1 MSDVIIRTEGLSKV
15 YESGYRTVALQDLDL
30 DIQRGSLTCIMG
42 PSGHGKST
50 LLHLLG
56 GLDRPTAGKVHV
68 DGEDITA
75 MPPNRVAEFRSTRL
89 GFVFQFLNLLP
100 VLSALENIQTA
111 MMLAGVPRKEQGGR
125 AMELL
130 RLLGLEEKADAKPH
144 QLSGGQRQRVA
155 IARALANDPDLLLMD
170 EPTGNLDSRSE
181 EDLLQHVRRIHEQ
194 GKTVIIVTHSDTVAS
209 VAQRVVHIRDGRL
222 AAR

>member
-1 MSDVIIRTEGLSKV
+1 MSDPIIRTEGLSKI
-15 YESGYRTVALQDLDL
+15 YDGGYRTVALEDVSLE
-30 DIQRGSLTCIMG
+30 IPRGSLTCIMG

-56 GLDRPTAGKVHV
+56 GLDRATAGKVYL
-68 DGEDITA
+68 DGEDLTA
-75 MPPNRVAEFRSTRL
+75 MDPNRVAEVRSRRL
-89 GFVFQFLNLLP
+89 GFVFQFFNLLP
-100 VLSALENIQTA
+100 VLTSLENVQTA
-111 MMLAGVPRKEQGGR
+111 MMLAGVPRKEQGDR

-130 RLLGLEEKADAKPH
+130 RLLGLEEKAHAKPN

-181 EDLLQHVRRIHEQ
+181 EELLEHVRKVHER
-194 GKTVIIVTHSDTVAS
+194 GKTIVIVTHSDTVA
-209 VAQRVVHIRDGRL
+209 ALAEHVVHIRDGRHVPH
-222 AAR
+222 